1 MPARGRA
8 RACGVL
14 PLGLVISIDIENLDP
29 PLIQLFTAMQKRCLI
44 RADVDITTIYKMRLH
59 YVWPCEEGSTV
70 GIRMALGAKPHA
82 VVATMLN
89 HAALGLGL
97 ADSSGWCRA
106 CAGVSHFERNRRS
119 RCEQSRSVQ
128 PGPGISGRRRVA
140 RQLSASTPGAAG

>member
-59 YVWPCEEGSTV
+59 YVWPCEED
-70 GIRMALGAKPHA
+70 ALP
-82 VVATMLN
+82 
-89 HAALGLGL
+89 
-97 ADSSGWCRA
+97 SR
-106 CAGVSHFERNRRS
+106 FEWRS
-119 RCEQSRSVQ
+119 APSR
-128 PGPGISGRRRVA
+128 
-140 RQLSASTPGAAG
+140 TPSLRPC